1 MWQLAQG
8 REAMVRKALWRFFES
23 RADCLL
29 VPYTYKP
36 LYHAI
41 IMLYPH

>member
-8 REAMVRKALWRFFES
+8 REAMVRKA
-23 RADCLL
+23 RADRLL
-29 VPYTYKP
+29 VPYTEKSRYI
-36 LYHAI
+36 HAS